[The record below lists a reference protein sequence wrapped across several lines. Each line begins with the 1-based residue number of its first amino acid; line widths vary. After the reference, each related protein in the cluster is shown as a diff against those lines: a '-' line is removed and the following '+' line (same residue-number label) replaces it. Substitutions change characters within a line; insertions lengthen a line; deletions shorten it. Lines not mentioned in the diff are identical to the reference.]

1 MGKPAVLESNVLV
14 LNSGYT
20 AIRVTNARRAFI
32 LLIREAA
39 EVVTSDDGQFRTYD
53 LASWILWSDLVRSS
67 STPYGNGNGH
77 EPPDWVHTPRL
88 AIAVPRVIRLLHY
101 TGRPQREVR
110 LTRRNIHAR
119 DSFRCH
125 YCGKRFT
132 TRDLTVDHIVPR
144 SLGGRDTWD
153 NLVSA
158 CVPCNSRK
166 GGRTPQGA
174 NMRLRRKPTK
184 PRTNPTVTERLQNP
198 KYHLWR
204 SFVDESSPYLTT
216 GS

>member
-1 MGKPAVLESNVLV
+1 MRKVAVLESSVLV

-20 AIRVTNARRAFI
+20 AIRITNARRAFI

-39 EVVTSDDGQFRTYD
+39 EVVTSNDGQFHTYD
-53 LASWILWSDLVRSS
+53 LAAWILWSQLVRSS
-67 STPYGNGNGH
+67 NSRGGRGNGH

-88 AIAVPRVIRLLHY
+88 EIAVPRVIRLLHY
-101 TGRPQREVR
+101 TGRPPREVR

-125 YCGKRFT
+125 YCGQRFI

-174 NMRLRRKPTK
+174 NMLLRRKPTK
-184 PRTNPTVTERLQNP
+184 PRTNPTVAERLQNP
-198 KYHLWR
+198 KYRLWR
-204 SFVDESSPYLTT
+204 AFVDESSPYLAS

>member
-1 MGKPAVLESNVLV
+1 MGKLTVLESNVLV

-20 AIRVTNARRAFI
+20 AIRITSARRAFI

-53 LASWILWSDLVRSS
+53 LSAWILWSELVRASNGS
-67 STPYGNGNGH
+67 DGHGNGH
-77 EPPDWVHTPRL
+77 EPPDWVYTPRL

-174 NMRLRRKPTK
+174 NMRLRRTPTK

-204 SFVDESSPYLTT
+204 AFVDESSPYLAS

>member
-1 MGKPAVLESNVLV
+1 MGKVAVLESSVLV

-20 AIRVTNARRAFI
+20 AVRITNARSAFI
-32 LLIREAA
+32 LLIRESA
-39 EVVTSDDGQFRTYD
+39 EVVTSADGQFRTYD
-53 LASWILWSDLVRSS
+53 LAAWILWSELVRSS
-67 STPYGNGNGH
+67 SLPGGRGNGH

-119 DSFRCH
+119 DLFRCH
-125 YCGKRFT
+125 YCGQRFT

-174 NMRLRRKPTK
+174 NMRLHRKPTK
-184 PRTNPTVTERLQNP
+184 PRTNPTVAERLQNP
-198 KYHLWR
+198 KYRLWR
-204 SFVDESSPYLTT
+204 AFVDESSPYLAS